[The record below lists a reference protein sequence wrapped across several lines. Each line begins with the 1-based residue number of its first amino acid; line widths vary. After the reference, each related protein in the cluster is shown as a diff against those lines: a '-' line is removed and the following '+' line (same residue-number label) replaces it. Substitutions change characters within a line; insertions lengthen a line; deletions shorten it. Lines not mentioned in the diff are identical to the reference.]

1 MTKAERIET
10 LHAIQANG
18 VMLHLAKAF
27 ISLVPNADTSM
38 LDDALHLHN
47 LTIEE
52 LSKAEV
58 DEDKLDVLIQEME
71 RFKARIDNLRK

>member
-1 MTKAERIET
+1 MTETERIQT

-27 ISLVPNADTSM
+27 ISLVPNADTAL

-47 LTIEE
+47 LTI
-52 LSKAEV
+52 
-58 DEDKLDVLIQEME
+58 
-71 RFKARIDNLRK
+71 